1 MKLKEL
7 FEEKSVKDLGD
18 SVDRSGEHDFHCSYK
33 GIESLEGAPSIVN
46 GTVVCFDNKLKSL
59 HNIHK
64 IFKHISGGAE
74 FRKNP
79 IKSHILGLI
88 MIDGLRYV
96 TLDSWELQS
105 IINKHLSGDR
115 DVFACQEELIEA
127 GFEEFAQL

>member
-1 MKLKEL
+1 MKVHEL

-18 SVDRSGEHDFHCSYK
+18 SLYRSGHDFYCSFK

-46 GTVVCFDNKLKSL
+46 GNVVCYENKLKSL

-64 IFKHISGGAE
+64 IFKHISGSAE
-74 FRKNP
+74 FRHNP

-88 MIDGLRYV
+88 MIDGLKTV
-96 TLDSWELQS
+96 LLDSWELQS
-105 IINKHLSGDR
+105 IINKHLSGNR

>member
-1 MKLKEL
+1 MKVHEL

-18 SVDRSGEHDFHCSYK
+18 SLYRSGHDFHCSFK

-46 GTVVCFDNKLKSL
+46 GNVVCYENKLKSL

-64 IFKHISGGAE
+64 IFKHISGSAE
-74 FRKNP
+74 FRHNP

-88 MIDGLRYV
+88 MIDGLKTV
-96 TLDSWELQS
+96 LLDSWELQS
-105 IINKHLSGDR
+105 IINKHLSGNR
-115 DVFACQEELIEA
+115 DVFACQEELIEN